1 MQKLYI
7 YPKNLCPNLTLTE
20 GEIYLK
26 FVSSISMNA
35 SIIIP
40 NIKERVCPL
49 CVFAYSIKG
58 LWNQNE

>member
-49 CVFAYSIKG
+49 CV
-58 LWNQNE
+58 

>member
-1 MQKLYI
+1 MSQS
-7 YPKNLCPNLTLTE
+7 LTLTE
-20 GEIYLK
+20 CEICLK
-26 FVSSISMNA
+26 FVSSNSMNA
-35 SIIIP
+35 SIIIT